1 MFVLM
6 DHYSKYMNN
15 EHVKVILALYR
26 FNGKGGEGY
35 DE

>member
-1 MFVLM
+1 M

-26 FNGKGGEGY
+26 FNGKGGGGV
-35 DE
+35 